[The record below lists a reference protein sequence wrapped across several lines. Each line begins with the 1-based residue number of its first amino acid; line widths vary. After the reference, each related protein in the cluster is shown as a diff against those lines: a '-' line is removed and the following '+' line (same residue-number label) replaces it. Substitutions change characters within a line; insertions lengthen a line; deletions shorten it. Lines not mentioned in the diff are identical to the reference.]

1 MWPSNTLLT
10 TDKSAKKMCNWVEP
24 DWPSS
29 RQDSEITISCVSFF
43 SKWSGYNFLS
53 PHFFVITFGL
63 QPCFVLSV
71 FSQTCVHVCHSE
83 IFVSLSHVGRGE
95 GGAIPLCGIFH
106 TFPALPLPISLG
118 PDKFLDMLSCYNY
131 LQLFPNLQLINPIAS
146 VINFPRLREC
156 LELEMLRYVSPF
168 PFLPVSCLP
177 VHR

>member
-1 MWPSNTLLT
+1 MTKFTSGFRNHNLLCLFFLKMIRLQFFKSTFFRDYLWSATL
-10 TDKSAKKMCNWVEP
+10 
-24 DWPSS
+24 
-29 RQDSEITISCVSFF
+29 F
-43 SKWSGYNFLS
+43 
-53 PHFFVITFGL
+53 
-63 QPCFVLSV
+63 CFVCLFANMRSCLPFRNICLIITCRERRRGGYSLV
-71 FSQTCVHVCHSE
+71 WDFSY
-83 IFVSLSHVGRGE
+83 
-95 GGAIPLCGIFH
+95 
-106 TFPALPLPISLG
+106 FPALPLPISLG